1 MAINLVHRPDLD
13 DRVESL
19 ASRLGLKGRERKAGI
34 IERALTALEEQQRV
48 AHPDPAAI
56 AASLQRYIEKGA
68 RLRARLTGKHS
79 PDQGQPLSALLQQA
93 LYDEQGLPILFK
105 GNDFSQTGIDQAAR

>member
-13 DRVESL
+13 DRVENL
-19 ASRLGLKGRERKAGI
+19 ASRLGLKSRGRKTAS
-34 IERALTALEEQQRV
+34 IELALTALEEQVRV

-68 RLRARLTGKHS
+68 CLRAQLTENDS
-79 PDQGQPLSALLQQA
+79 PDQSQPLSSLLQQT
-93 LYDEQGLPILFK
+93 LYDERGLP
-105 GNDFSQTGIDQAAR
+105 R

>member
-19 ASRLGLKGRERKAGI
+19 ASRLGLKGRGRKTAI
-34 IERALTALEEQQRV
+34 IERALTALEEQVSV
-48 AHPDPAAI
+48 AHPDPATI

-68 RLRARLTGKHS
+68 RLRARLIREHS
-79 PDQGQPLSALLQQA
+79 PDRSQPLSTLLQQA
-93 LYDEQGLPILFK
+93 LYDERGLP
-105 GNDFSQTGIDQAAR
+105 R